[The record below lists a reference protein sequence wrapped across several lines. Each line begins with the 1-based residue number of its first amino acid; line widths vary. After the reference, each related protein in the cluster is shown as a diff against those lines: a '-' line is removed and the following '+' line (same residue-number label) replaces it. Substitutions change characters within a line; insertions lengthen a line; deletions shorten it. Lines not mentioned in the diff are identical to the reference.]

1 MFGSTGRRA
10 GATAAAI
17 ALAGAGA
24 FASAP
29 LASATPAASPQ
40 ACLDSVK
47 NVRFNDTNGQF
58 LLGDFAGYKL
68 SGWQTKVPVQMSRT
82 EYAMAYSAGKGK
94 VVVFSSVASNWL
106 SASAD
111 HDSAAC
117 KGAVMTF
124 GFSKA
129 DGTGYR
135 NTFARDVGRFYAQKS
150 LERRWPAGSL
160 VAGLPLAPTDT
171 GEWKVRQVA
180 VRQAGRLVVK
190 PISDVST
197 QVRRA
202 SFLNGSSHHW
212 ARPYDQLLVAVD
224 KGRKRITVERGGEG
238 FIAIVKGDLVGITGH
253 LTTTSNKGGLVGLK
267 GQPIVLQARRGGAK
281 GTWQTVLVEQKSTHA
296 NGYYLLQIKRA
307 KVSGQELRLHYPSPY
322 QSIAKSW
329 QYLGKVD

>member
-1 MFGSTGRRA
+1 MIGSTGRRA

-29 LASATPAASPQ
+29 LASATPSASPQ
-40 ACLDSVK
+40 ACLDSIK

-58 LLGDFAGYKL
+58 LLGGLVGQVFPA
-68 SGWQTKVPVQMSRT
+68 WRTKGPVQLSLNEFAIT
-82 EYAMAYSAGKGK
+82 SSAGKGE
-94 VVVFSSVASNWL
+94 VVMFGSLASNWL

-135 NTFARDVGRFYAQKS
+135 NTFVRNASGIYERKS
-150 LERRWPAGSL
+150 HNLRWVAGSL

-180 VRQAGRLVVK
+180 VRQGGQLVVK

-202 SFLNGSSHHW
+202 SYLNGSSHHW
-212 ARPYDQLLVAVD
+212 ARLYNQRLVAIE

-238 FIAIVKGDLVGITGH
+238 FTAIVKGDLVGITGH
-253 LTTTSNKGGLVGLK
+253 LTTISNKGGLVGLK
-267 GQPIVLQARRGGAK
+267 GQPIVLQARKGGAK
-281 GTWQTVLVEQKSTHA
+281 GSWRTVLVEQKSTHA

-307 KVSGQELRLHYPSPY
+307 KLSGQELRLLYPSPY

-329 QYLGKVD
+329 QYLGKVR